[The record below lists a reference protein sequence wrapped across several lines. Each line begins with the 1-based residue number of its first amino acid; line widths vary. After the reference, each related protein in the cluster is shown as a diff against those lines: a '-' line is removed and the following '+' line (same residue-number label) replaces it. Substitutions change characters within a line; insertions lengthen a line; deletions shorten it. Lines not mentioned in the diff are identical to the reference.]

1 MRDAAPWFRRT
12 FTRERNKRPRRIH
25 STAPTRNAVEPPREP
40 RFGYDNEHAGGY
52 RVVILRVR
60 AGGLELCVRARLGVH
75 ESTVRIVI
83 TSGYF
88 IFFFVLSSGLMV
100 FRQISN
106 RDPSPP
112 TASAVPIGI
121 KNLEK
126 NNNNKTGYS
135 MTVNMKI

>member
-25 STAPTRNAVEPPREP
+25 STARTRNAVELPREP

-52 RVVILRVR
+52 CVVILRVR
-60 AGGLELCVRARLGVH
+60 EGGLELCVRARLGVH

-88 IFFFVLSSGLMV
+88 IFFFFCPLFGFNGFSANQQPGPFSPHRVG
-100 FRQISN
+100 RTN
-106 RDPSPP
+106 RDQ
-112 TASAVPIGI
+112 
-121 KNLEK
+121 KFRK
-126 NNNNKTGYS
+126 K
-135 MTVNMKI
+135 